1 MKWQLFVQGLLML
14 NVHDLERRWLIYKI
28 KSYLPYFLSIIGL
41 TALTIGT
48 LFYFPNLK
56 ENNIEVQVMKEK
68 KAIVQNKSIPKQEI
82 EETET
87 KNEVQVSL
95 YIPQNTREIALE
107 NSKSLVLE
115 PSLHFMDNIED
126 GLTSYI
132 GEDKSVEALNIA
144 QYTDKTVDKPR
155 VKSIEKIE
163 EKPPVHE
170 KKTMLTITKNKDE
183 SDIKDVIRR
192 FKKNKNPAL
201 SLFIAKRYYEL
212 KKYQSSY
219 NYALITNE
227 IDKNIDQSWII
238 FSKSLVKLGQEELAA
253 LTLKSYLKTSKST
266 QAEILLRK
274 IESGEFK

>member
-1 MKWQLFVQGLLML
+1 ML